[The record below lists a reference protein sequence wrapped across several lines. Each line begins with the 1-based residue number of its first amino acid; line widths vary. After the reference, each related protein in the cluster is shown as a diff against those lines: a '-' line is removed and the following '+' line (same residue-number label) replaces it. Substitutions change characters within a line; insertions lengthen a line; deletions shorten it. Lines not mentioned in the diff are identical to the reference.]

1 MGNEVLEF
9 AEAIGAKSL
18 KSEAAFSKYHTLFRR
33 NNYFVLGKNH
43 FLIIK
48 ISRIERPFWGLGKKV
63 FELFNS
69 LTKESGNY
77 FLVALVSN
85 KSGWVLSKNEIL
97 RGISNESLSYS
108 ERTQE
113 YKIIDLKDRQGFTS
127 IENFMKKI
135 GFSAY

>member
-9 AEAIGAKSL
+9 AEAIGAKDL
-18 KSEAAFSKYHTLFRR
+18 KSEPAFSKFRTLFRR
-33 NNYFVLGKNH
+33 NNYFVLGKDQ

-48 ISRIERPFWGLGKKV
+48 ISRIKRPFWGLGKKFV
-63 FELFNS
+63 ELFNS

-85 KSGWVLSKNEIL
+85 ESGWVLSKNEIL
-97 RGISNESLSYS
+97 SSISNESLSYS

-127 IENFMKKI
+127 VESFITKI
-135 GFSAY
+135 GFSR